1 MTSRLLSLLV
11 AILFLS
17 PLACSGGD
25 SMNKKP
31 EFVAFSSVTVG
42 VADMDVA
49 YALWVDAFGMDVVL
63 DRKGPDAGIAGLWG
77 ISPDEISRQLLLNT
91 NGSRYGMLHLVEF
104 KNPQAPVRLNAEVF
118 DLVPKNLDIYVRDMP
133 ERIAELAAAGHTFRN
148 EKYSEATA
156 PDGTKFREMHMPS
169 HDSINV
175 VLLEVM
181 GSEKPLSDKGYGSIG
196 PLIYIVPD
204 AGVEKAFLSSIFEF
218 DKLNDNLLSG
228 PEIEKMVGLP
238 PGAGL
243 DVSIWGRH
251 DQPLGELE
259 IVDYQGVTGRNL
271 FPAAVAP
278 ATGILHVSFRLDN
291 VDSLLQRLRDASISF
306 EQHASVESILGS
318 GRVIVFKS
326 PAGLR
331 VEVHEVIE
339 LP

>member
-1 MTSRLLSLLV
+1 
-11 AILFLS
+11 
-17 PLACSGGD
+17 
-25 SMNKKP
+25 MNQSP
-31 EFVAFSSVTVG
+31 EFVAFTSVTVG

-63 DRKGPDAGIAGLWG
+63 DRKGADDSIAGLWG
-77 ISPDEISRQLLLNT
+77 ISPDNISRQLLLNT

-118 DLVPKNLDIYVRDMP
+118 DLVPKNLDVYVRDMP

-181 GSEKPLSDKGYGSIG
+181 GSEKPLTEKGYGSVG

-204 AGVEKAFLSSIFEF
+204 AAVEKAFLSTIFEF

-259 IVDYQGVTGRNL
+259 IVDYQGVTGRDL
-271 FPAAVAP
+271 FPAAIPP
-278 ATGILHVSFRLDN
+278 AVGILHVSFRLDN
-291 VDSLLQRLRDASISF
+291 VDSLLLRLREAGIAF
-306 EQHASVESILGS
+306 GQHFGVTSILGS
-318 GRVIVFKS
+318 GRVITFKS

-331 VEVHEVIE
+331 VEVHEVAE

>member
-1 MTSRLLSLLV
+1 
-11 AILFLS
+11 
-17 PLACSGGD
+17 
-25 SMNKKP
+25 
-31 EFVAFSSVTVG
+31 
-42 VADMDVA
+42 MDVA
-49 YALWVDAFGMDVVL
+49 YALWVDVFGMDVVL
-63 DRKGPDAGIAGLWG
+63 DREGPDDGVAGLWG

-91 NGSRYGMLHLVEF
+91 NGARYGMLHLVEF
-104 KNPQAPVRLNAEVF
+104 KNPHAPVRLNAEVF

-156 PDGTKFREMHMPS
+156 PDGTQFREMHMPS

-181 GSEKPLSDKGYGSIG
+181 GSEKPLSDKGYGSVG

-204 AGVEKAFLSSIFEF
+204 AAVEKSFLSSIFEF

-259 IVDYQGVTGRNL
+259 IVDYQGVTGRDL
-271 FPAAVAP
+271 YPAAIPP
-278 ATGILHVSFRLDN
+278 ATGILHVSFRLDS
-291 VDSLLQRLRDASISF
+291 VDSLLQRLRDASIAF
-306 EQHASVESILGS
+306 EEHADVESILGN
-318 GRVIVFKS
+318 GRVIVFNS

-331 VEVHEVIE
+331 VEVHELAE